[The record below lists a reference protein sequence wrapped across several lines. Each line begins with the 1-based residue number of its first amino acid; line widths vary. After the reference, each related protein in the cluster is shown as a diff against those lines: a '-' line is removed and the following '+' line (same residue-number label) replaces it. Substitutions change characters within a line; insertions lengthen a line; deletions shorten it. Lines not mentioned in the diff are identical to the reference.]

1 MVYYSTILAQYSTV
15 PCPVCVGYVCSTRDP
30 VTGGKHCSIGSI
42 YPHREFIV
50 TSTLASQA
58 PGAVGRALAIPL
70 ATKLIGSQ
78 SNFSPSSISYVS
90 VGDGSVN
97 NAHFLSAIN
106 FAKYCEFRGIKCPIV
121 FVVSNNNRCISLK
134 GFNWIDEFI
143 KGFSAIN
150 NSSSYGGSDNLQV
163 ADGTQIEDIY
173 IKSKKV
179 IDYTR
184 QFSKPSMLIINH
196 LPRRFGHAATDRQ
209 FAYMTKEEIASQIS
223 SNPLADACS
232 AAIASN
238 VFTAKEF
245 EDTFHRM
252 VGIVE
257 DSFAAALKE
266 EKITSRD
273 ALVRSNSRPLA
284 SPVTDRIITRP
295 SSAAGKGTAR
305 ESMRKHMTAILAEL
319 LETNRECVYIGEDVE
334 HGGYVCDFQ
343 QLYRTYILS
352 YIVFPSGTT

>member
-1 MVYYSTILAQYSTV
+1 MCA
-15 PCPVCVGYVCSTRDP
+15 GYVCSSKDP

-42 YPHREFIV
+42 YPNREFIV

-70 ATKLIGSQ
+70 ATKLLGSH
-78 SNFSPSSISYVS
+78 SNFSPSAISYVS

-106 FAKYCEFRGIKCPIV
+106 FAKYCELRGIKCPIV
-121 FVVSNNNRCISLK
+121 FVVSDNNRCISLK
-134 GFNWIDEFI
+134 GYNWIDEFI

-150 NSSSYGGSDNLQV
+150 NSSSHGNSANLQV
-163 ADGTQIEDIY
+163 ADGTKIEDIY
-173 IKSKKV
+173 IKSKIV

-184 QFSKPSMLIINH
+184 QWSKPSMLIINR

-209 FAYMTKEEIASQIS
+209 FAYMTKEEIAFQVS

-238 VFTAKEF
+238 VFTEKEF

-284 SPVTDRIITRP
+284 SPVVDRIIMRP
-295 SSAAGKGTAR
+295 SSTADKGKVR
-305 ESMRKHMTAILAEL
+305 EPMRKHMTAILAEL
-319 LETNRECVYIGEDVE
+319 LEQNRECVYIGEDVE
-334 HGGYVCDFQ
+334 HGGYVCD
-343 QLYRTYILS
+343 Y
-352 YIVFPSGTT
+352 